1 MNSLF
6 ITALKVRFFAN
17 FYLLVS
23 LSTVLLISYTAEAQE
38 NSVTHWGFSNV
49 QEIWLANI
57 SNVSDDAEP
66 VWLHYSD
73 VSVGYDWSII
83 NSWSLIMYGSAFY
96 TNGNSISALVGDL
109 QGISNIEADK
119 GAAILELWV
128 ALEIPAGLRLK
139 GGILDSNADFD
150 SIEPAQFFINSS
162 QGIGPDLSSVG
173 LNGPSIFPETG
184 LGAIAFIEKENW
196 SLKLGTFDPLTRTSG
211 SELNTARTVHWDWS
225 DGLLVVSEAQIT
237 TTTSSITAGIWTSS
251 FSLERIFPNL
261 TNLTNAKGIYTSLSR
276 SNTFGDIYIRLGAS
290 ESKNAYFDRYFGAG
304 WVKSISPNAD
314 LLPESRIGISW
325 ASARLGDLGIFTE
338 FTRDYYTTT
347 NHSYEHLLE
356 ISTSTQLSDIIHLQ
370 PNLQLITHPGA
381 QSSTPTR
388 LVVGIRAALEI

>member
-73 VSVGYDWSII
+73 VSVGYDWSIN
-83 NSWSLIMYGSAFY
+83 NSWSLNMYGSAFY

-184 LGAIAFIEKENW
+184 LGAIALIEKENW

-211 SELNTARTVHWDWS
+211 SELNTARTVHWDWE

-237 TTTSSITAGIWTSS
+237 TTTSLITAGIWTSS
-251 FSLERIFPNL
+251 FSLERSFPNL
-261 TNLTNAKGIYTSLSR
+261 THLTNAKGIYTSLSR
-276 SNTFGDIYIRLGAS
+276 SNTFGDTYIRLGAS

-338 FTRDYYTTT
+338 FPSDQYTTN

-370 PNLQLITHPGA
+370 PNLQFIIHPGA

>member
-6 ITALKVRFFAN
+6 ITVLKVRFFAN

-211 SELNTARTVHWDWS
+211 SELNTARTVHWDWE

-237 TTTSSITAGIWTSS
+237 TTTSLITAGIWTSS
-251 FSLERIFPNL
+251 FSLERSFPNL
-261 TNLTNAKGIYTSLSR
+261 THLTNAKGIYTSLSR
-276 SNTFGDIYIRLGAS
+276 SNTFGDTYIRLGAS

-338 FTRDYYTTT
+338 FPSDQYTTN

-370 PNLQLITHPGA
+370 PNLQFIIHPGA

>member
-6 ITALKVRFFAN
+6 ITVLKVRFFAN

-83 NSWSLIMYGSAFY
+83 NSWSLNMYGSAFY

-211 SELNTARTVHWDWS
+211 SELNTARTVHWDWE

-237 TTTSSITAGIWTSS
+237 TTTSLITAGIWTSS
-251 FSLERIFPNL
+251 FSLERSFPNL

-276 SNTFGDIYIRLGAS
+276 SNTFGDTYIRLGAS

-338 FTRDYYTTT
+338 FPRDQYTTN

-370 PNLQLITHPGA
+370 PNLQFIIHPGA

-388 LVVGIRAALEI
+388 LVVGIRGVLEI